1 MKRLT
6 EYLPWFYGAS
16 AETAAIQ
23 QAIQPEIDLI
33 WNVRNE
39 LLLQLDPY
47 TATWGLSFW
56 ESAFGLKPS
65 ETEDIDSRRRAVV
78 ARIRGVGTATLDM
91 IRKTAEAQ
99 TGCSAEVVE
108 YAAQNSFDVR
118 LCGMAADV
126 SALNS
131 ILREIIPAHLQWNYR
146 MEYPT
151 IRAAVF
157 FGGSFNSRSQMGIPE
172 ARYQLRFRDKFR
184 TGGVGAIITTIPIP
198 EGI

>member
-16 AETAAIQ
+16 AETIDIQ

-33 WNVRNE
+33 WNARE
-39 LLLQLDPY
+39 ALLAQLDPY

-56 ESAFGLKPS
+56 EAAFGLKPS
-65 ETEDIDSRRRAVV
+65 ETEDMDSRRRAVT
-78 ARIRGVGTATLDM
+78 AKIRGVGTATLEM

-99 TGCSAEVVE
+99 TGCSAEVIE
-108 YAAQNSFDVR
+108 YATQNSFDLWLR
-118 LCGMAADV
+118 GMAADV

-131 ILREIIPAHLQWNYR
+131 VLSEIIPAHLQWNCR
-146 MEYPT
+146 VEYPT

-184 TGGVGAIITTIPIP
+184 TGGAGAIITTIPIP